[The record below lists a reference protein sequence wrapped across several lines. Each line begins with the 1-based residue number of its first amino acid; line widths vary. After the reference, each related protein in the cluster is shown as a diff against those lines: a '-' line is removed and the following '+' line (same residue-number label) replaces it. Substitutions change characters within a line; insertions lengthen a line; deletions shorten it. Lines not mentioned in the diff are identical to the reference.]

1 MGKDKIVKVGILKD
15 TYDVFDG
22 DGFVLVVRTRN
33 LGTQRMTLRKSEF
46 IRLWYSPRETVRKTE
61 CPTNTYHDIGVLM
74 GLPYPFDEALET
86 FRIIPSTITRH
97 CGRLA
102 RKKIQW
108 VDRRKPRGGDRRY
121 AIG

>member
-1 MGKDKIVKVGILKD
+1 MGKDKIIKVGILKD

-33 LGTQRMTLRKSEF
+33 LGSQRMTLRKSEF

-61 CPTNTYHDIGVLM
+61 SPINTYHDIGTLM
-74 GLPYPFDEALET
+74 ELPYPFDEALEN
-86 FRIIPSTITRH
+86 FKIIPSTITRH

-102 RKKIQW
+102 KKRIQW
-108 VDRRKPRGGDRRY
+108 VGQRRPRGGDKRHD
-121 AIG
+121 IG

>member
-1 MGKDKIVKVGILKD
+1 MKDKIIKVGILKD
-15 TYDVFDG
+15 TYDTYDG

-33 LGTQRMTLRKSEF
+33 LGSQRMTLRKSEF
-46 IRLWYSPRETVRKTE
+46 IRIWYSYRETVRKTE
-61 CPTNTYHDIGVLM
+61 SPINTYHDIGHKM
-74 GLPYPFDEALET
+74 NLPYPFDEALET

-102 RKKIQW
+102 KKRIQW
-108 VDRRKPRGGDRRY
+108 VGQRRPRGGDKRH